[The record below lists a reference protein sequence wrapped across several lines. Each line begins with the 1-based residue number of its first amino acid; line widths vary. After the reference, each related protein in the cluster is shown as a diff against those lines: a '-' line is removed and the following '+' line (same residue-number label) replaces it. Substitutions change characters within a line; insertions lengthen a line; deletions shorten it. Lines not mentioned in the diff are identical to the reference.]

1 MSSRS
6 TAVLYLC
13 SDAFAECIYI
23 FSAFLSLFICLT
35 PLQILVF
42 CFRVWWSLH
51 EIMAI
56 KTSLTV
62 LQCRSNVTS
71 RWPRVTVAKALHC
84 AYHELSP
91 LGSSVLQSGSYS
103 VFTFSPAA
111 DSISTSVCLSVSLLI
126 LSVLQVVITCSH
138 FVQLHRHELSV
149 FLPCLPEVAVTQ
161 DFSVILSIGS
171 LPSLSLCPSVPLHR
185 PSARFLGCALLSGS
199 LLVPRCS
206 AFCFPQLYLWGLNH
220 FLSRIYVDR
229 TFEGALF
236 GLWLFFFPVKVPFS
250 GIQDSVH
257 LSG

>member
-111 DSISTSVCLSVSLLI
+111 DSISTSVCLSVCLIADPVCSPGSNHMQSLRATAQTWALCLFTMFTWGGCYTGL
-126 LSVLQVVITCSH
+126 LSN
-138 FVQLHRHELSV
+138 FVYWLSSFFV
-149 FLPCLPEVAVTQ
+149 P
-161 DFSVILSIGS
+161 LSI
-171 LPSLSLCPSVPLHR
+171 
-185 PSARFLGCALLSGS
+185 
-199 LLVPRCS
+199 CS
-206 AFCFPQLYLWGLNH
+206 FA
-220 FLSRIYVDR
+220 
-229 TFEGALF
+229 
-236 GLWLFFFPVKVPFS
+236 
-250 GIQDSVH
+250 
-257 LSG
+257 